1 MKRTVR
7 KTVNYTKSYKRFIVN
22 AVMRDG
28 ISIASICTQQ
38 GIDEPYKVREWV
50 RAEMKKRDLVRIPRT
65 LLKRGKTP
73 KVCISE
79 PVNRQFE
86 RYEEILIYQE
96 CLIESL
102 LLHIDKDAK
111 KKVFAMLS
119 PAQRRDLKRREK
131 KLT

>member
-1 MKRTVR
+1 MKHTVR
-7 KTVNYTKSYKRFIVN
+7 KAVNYTSSYKRFIVN

-38 GIDEPYKVREWV
+38 GIDEPYQVREWV

-65 LLKRGKTP
+65 LLKRGKAP